1 MARSRWLTLLVKTSK
16 LWSEKQNSCENILK
30 LQKDFIPTELEY
42 VDLTD
47 WWKENR
53 FEKYIVLIGRFSL
66 VFGIVRMLFFD
77 QIEIYAMIVIVVKSN

>member
-1 MARSRWLTLLVKTSK
+1 M
-16 LWSEKQNSCENILK
+16 K

-53 FEKYIVLIGRFSL
+53 FEKYIVLIGSLSL